1 MKKLFLVMSALLLI
15 SITTEARPRTLWMV
29 GDGTMA
35 QYPDSVEACGWVQ
48 DLENEWS
55 KKVIVVNDAQ
65 VGLSTRTFMDNNGLI
80 TLEKKPARTIM
91 FIQIGTNDLK
101 ETSVAQYSAI
111 DALHRRLHEIIVL
124 ARKHRVN
131 VVLCTPLAQPY
142 YHKGE
147 LVDRLGGYAE
157 AIRRSAIHDY
167 VALVDLEKVTR
178 EWLLSMTPE
187 EAAEYYVTIDPT
199 QLENG
204 EFQLNKEGAAEV
216 AKMAKQAILE
226 VQSKKLKK
234 IFKK

>member
-15 SITTEARPRTLWMV
+15 SITAAARPRTLWMV

-48 DLENEWS
+48 ALENEWS

-91 FIQIGTNDLK
+91 FIQVGTNDLK

-142 YHKGE
+142 YHNGE

-157 AIRRSAIHDY
+157 AIRRSTVHDH
-167 VALVDLEKVTR
+167 VALVDLEKLTH

-187 EAAEYYVTIDPT
+187 EAAKYYVTIDPT

-204 EFQLNKEGAAEV
+204 EFQLNKAGAAEV

>member
-15 SITTEARPRTLWMV
+15 SITAAARPRTLWMV

-48 DLENEWS
+48 TLENEWS

-91 FIQIGTNDLK
+91 FIQVGTNDLK

-142 YHKGE
+142 YHNGE

-157 AIRRSAIHDY
+157 AIRRSTVHDH

-199 QLENG
+199 QLEHG
-204 EFQLNKEGAAEV
+204 EFQLNKAGAAEV

>member
-1 MKKLFLVMSALLLI
+1 MKKLFLVISALLLI
-15 SITTEARPRTLWMV
+15 SITAAARPRTLWMV

-48 DLENEWS
+48 ALENEWS

-91 FIQIGTNDLK
+91 FIQVGTNDLK

-142 YHKGE
+142 YHNGE

-157 AIRRSAIHDY
+157 AIRRSTVHDH

-187 EAAEYYVTIDPT
+187 EAAKYYVTIDPT

-204 EFQLNKEGAAEV
+204 EFQLNKAGAAEV

>member
-48 DLENEWS
+48 ALENEWS

-91 FIQIGTNDLK
+91 FIQVGTNDLK
-101 ETSVAQYSAI
+101 ETSAAQYSAI

-167 VALVDLEKVTR
+167 VALVDLEKLTH

-187 EAAEYYVTIDPT
+187 EAAKYYVTIDPT

>member
-1 MKKLFLVMSALLLI
+1 MKKLFLVISALLLI
-15 SITTEARPRTLWMV
+15 SITAAARPRTLWMV

-35 QYPDSVEACGWVQ
+35 EYPDSVEACGWVQ
-48 DLENEWS
+48 ALENEWS

-91 FIQIGTNDLK
+91 FIQVGTNDLK

-142 YHKGE
+142 YHNGE

-157 AIRRSAIHDY
+157 AIRRSTVHDH

-187 EAAEYYVTIDPT
+187 EAAKYYVTIDPT

-204 EFQLNKEGAAEV
+204 EFQLNKAGAAEV

>member
-15 SITTEARPRTLWMV
+15 SITAAARPRTLWMV

-48 DLENEWS
+48 ALENEWS
-55 KKVIVVNDAQ
+55 KKVIIVNDAQ

-91 FIQIGTNDLK
+91 FIQVGTNDLK

-111 DALHRRLHEIIVL
+111 DALHRRLHEIIVV

-142 YHKGE
+142 YHNGE

-157 AIRRSAIHDY
+157 AIRRSTVHDH

-187 EAAEYYVTIDPT
+187 EAAKYYVTIDPT

-204 EFQLNKEGAAEV
+204 EFQLNKEGADEV

>member
-48 DLENEWS
+48 ALENEWS

-142 YHKGE
+142 YHNGE

-167 VALVDLEKVTR
+167 VALVDLEKLTH

-187 EAAEYYVTIDPT
+187 EAAKYYVTIDPT

>member
-15 SITTEARPRTLWMV
+15 SITTAARPRTLWMV

-48 DLENEWS
+48 ALENEWS

-91 FIQIGTNDLK
+91 FIQVGTNDLK

-142 YHKGE
+142 YHNGE

-157 AIRRSAIHDY
+157 AIRRSTVHDH

-178 EWLLSMTPE
+178 EWLLGMTAE

-204 EFQLNKEGAAEV
+204 EFQLNKAGAVEV

-234 IFKK
+234 VFKK

>member
-1 MKKLFLVMSALLLI
+1 
-15 SITTEARPRTLWMV
+15 
-29 GDGTMA
+29 MA

-48 DLENEWS
+48 ALENEWS
-55 KKVIVVNDAQ
+55 KKVIIVNDAQ
-65 VGLSTRTFMDNNGLI
+65 AGLSIRTFMDNNGI
-80 TLEKKPARTIM
+80 ATLEKKPHRTIM
-91 FIQIGTNDLK
+91 FVQVGTNDLK
-101 ETSVAQYSAI
+101 ETSIPQYSSI
-111 DALHRRLHEIIVL
+111 DALHRRLHEIVVL

-142 YHKGE
+142 YHNGE

-157 AIRRSAIHDY
+157 AIRRSSVHDH

-178 EWLLSMTPE
+178 EWLLGMTAE

-204 EFQLNKEGAAEV
+204 EFQLNKAGAAEV
-216 AKMAKQAILE
+216 AKMAKQAILD

-234 IFKK
+234 VFKK

>member
-1 MKKLFLVMSALLLI
+1 MSALLLI
-15 SITTEARPRTLWMV
+15 SITAAARPRTLWMV

-48 DLENEWS
+48 ALENEWS

-91 FIQIGTNDLK
+91 FIQVGTNDLK

-142 YHKGE
+142 YHNGE

-157 AIRRSAIHDY
+157 AIRRSTVHDH

-187 EAAEYYVTIDPT
+187 EAAKYYVTIDPT
-199 QLENG
+199 QLEHG

>member
-48 DLENEWS
+48 ALENEWS

-91 FIQIGTNDLK
+91 FIQVGTNDLK

-142 YHKGE
+142 YHNGE

-157 AIRRSAIHDY
+157 AIRRSTVHDH

-187 EAAEYYVTIDPT
+187 EAAKYYVTIDPT

-234 IFKK
+234 VFKK

>member
-48 DLENEWS
+48 ALENEWS

-91 FIQIGTNDLK
+91 FIQVGTNDLK

-142 YHKGE
+142 YHNGE

-157 AIRRSAIHDY
+157 AIRRSTVHDH

-187 EAAEYYVTIDPT
+187 EAAKYYVTIDPT

-226 VQSKKLKK
+226 VQSKKLKR

>member
-1 MKKLFLVMSALLLI
+1 MSALLLI

-48 DLENEWS
+48 ALENEWS

-91 FIQIGTNDLK
+91 FIQVGTNDLK

-142 YHKGE
+142 YHNGE

-167 VALVDLEKVTR
+167 VALVDLEKLTH

-187 EAAEYYVTIDPT
+187 EAAKYYVTIDPT

-204 EFQLNKEGAAEV
+204 EFQLNKAGAAEV

-226 VQSKKLKK
+226 VNSKKLKK
-234 IFKK
+234 VFKK

>member
-1 MKKLFLVMSALLLI
+1 MSALLLI

-48 DLENEWS
+48 ALENEWS

-91 FIQIGTNDLK
+91 FIQVGTNDLK

-142 YHKGE
+142 YHNGE

-167 VALVDLEKVTR
+167 VALVDLEKLTH

-187 EAAEYYVTIDPT
+187 EAAKYYVTIDPT

>member
-48 DLENEWS
+48 ALENEWS
-55 KKVIVVNDAQ
+55 KKVIIVNDAQ

-91 FIQIGTNDLK
+91 FIQVGTNDLK

-142 YHKGE
+142 YHNGE

-157 AIRRSAIHDY
+157 AIRRSTVHDH

-187 EAAEYYVTIDPT
+187 EAAKYYVTIDPT

-226 VQSKKLKK
+226 VQSKKLKR

>member
-48 DLENEWS
+48 ALENEWS

-91 FIQIGTNDLK
+91 FIQVGTNDLK

-142 YHKGE
+142 YHNGE

-167 VALVDLEKVTR
+167 VALVDLEKLTH

-187 EAAEYYVTIDPT
+187 EAAKYYVTIDPT

-204 EFQLNKEGAAEV
+204 EFQLNKAGAAEV

-226 VQSKKLKK
+226 VNSKKLKK
-234 IFKK
+234 VFKK

>member
-48 DLENEWS
+48 ALENEWS

-91 FIQIGTNDLK
+91 FIQVGTNDLK

-142 YHKGE
+142 YHNGE

-157 AIRRSAIHDY
+157 AIRRSTVHDH

-187 EAAEYYVTIDPT
+187 EAAKYYVTIDPT

>member
-1 MKKLFLVMSALLLI
+1 MSALLLI
-15 SITTEARPRTLWMV
+15 SITAAARPRTLWMV

-48 DLENEWS
+48 ALENEWS

-65 VGLSTRTFMDNNGLI
+65 VGLSTRTFMDNNGRI

-91 FIQIGTNDLK
+91 FIQVGTNDLK

-142 YHKGE
+142 YHNGE

-157 AIRRSAIHDY
+157 AIRRSTVHDH

-187 EAAEYYVTIDPT
+187 EAAKYYVTINPT

-234 IFKK
+234 VFKK

>member
-15 SITTEARPRTLWMV
+15 SITAAARPRTLWMV

-35 QYPDSVEACGWVQ
+35 EYPDSVEACGWVQ
-48 DLENEWS
+48 ALENEWS
-55 KKVIVVNDAQ
+55 KKVIIVNDAQ

-91 FIQIGTNDLK
+91 FIQVGTNDLK

-142 YHKGE
+142 YHNGE

-187 EAAEYYVTIDPT
+187 EAAKYYVTIDPT

-204 EFQLNKEGAAEV
+204 EFQLNKEGADEV
-216 AKMAKQAILE
+216 AKMAKQEILE

>member
-1 MKKLFLVMSALLLI
+1 MSALLLI
-15 SITTEARPRTLWMV
+15 SITAAARPRTLWMV

-48 DLENEWS
+48 ALENEWS

-91 FIQIGTNDLK
+91 FIQVGTNDLK

-111 DALHRRLHEIIVL
+111 DALHRRLQEIIVL

-142 YHKGE
+142 YHNGE

-157 AIRRSAIHDY
+157 AIRRSTVHDH
-167 VALVDLEKVTR
+167 VALVDLEKLTH

-187 EAAEYYVTIDPT
+187 EAAKYYVTIDPT

>member
-1 MKKLFLVMSALLLI
+1 MSALLLI
-15 SITTEARPRTLWMV
+15 SITTAARPRTLWMV

-48 DLENEWS
+48 ALENEWS

-91 FIQIGTNDLK
+91 FIQVGTNDLK

-142 YHKGE
+142 YHNGE

-157 AIRRSAIHDY
+157 AIRRSTVHDH

-187 EAAEYYVTIDPT
+187 EAAKYYVTIDPT

>member
-48 DLENEWS
+48 ALENEWS

-91 FIQIGTNDLK
+91 FIQVGTNDLK

-142 YHKGE
+142 YHNGE

-167 VALVDLEKVTR
+167 VALVDLEKLTH

-187 EAAEYYVTIDPT
+187 EAAKYYVTIDPT

>member
-15 SITTEARPRTLWMV
+15 SITAAARPRTLWMV

-48 DLENEWS
+48 ALENEWS

-91 FIQIGTNDLK
+91 FIQVGTNDLK

-142 YHKGE
+142 YHNGE

-157 AIRRSAIHDY
+157 AIRRSTVHDH

-187 EAAEYYVTIDPT
+187 EAAKYYVTIDPT

>member
-48 DLENEWS
+48 ALENEWS

-91 FIQIGTNDLK
+91 FIQVGTNDLK

-142 YHKGE
+142 YHNGE

-157 AIRRSAIHDY
+157 AIRRSTVHDH

-204 EFQLNKEGAAEV
+204 EFQLNKAGAAEV

>member
-1 MKKLFLVMSALLLI
+1 MSALLLI
-15 SITTEARPRTLWMV
+15 SITAAARPRTLWMV

-35 QYPDSVEACGWVQ
+35 QYPDSVEASGWVQ
-48 DLENEWS
+48 ALENEWS

-91 FIQIGTNDLK
+91 FIQVGTNDLK

-142 YHKGE
+142 YHNGE

-157 AIRRSAIHDY
+157 AIRRSTVHDH

>member
-1 MKKLFLVMSALLLI
+1 MSALLLI
-15 SITTEARPRTLWMV
+15 SITAAARPRTLWMV

-48 DLENEWS
+48 ALENEWS

-91 FIQIGTNDLK
+91 FIQVGTNDLK

-142 YHKGE
+142 YHNGE

-157 AIRRSAIHDY
+157 AIRRSTVHDH
-167 VALVDLEKVTR
+167 VALVDLEKLTH

-187 EAAEYYVTIDPT
+187 EAAKYYVTIDPT

>member
-1 MKKLFLVMSALLLI
+1 MSALLLI

-48 DLENEWS
+48 ALENEWS
-55 KKVIVVNDAQ
+55 KKVIIVNDAQ

-91 FIQIGTNDLK
+91 FIQVGTNDLK

-142 YHKGE
+142 YHNGE

-157 AIRRSAIHDY
+157 AIRRSTVHDH

-199 QLENG
+199 QLESG
-204 EFQLNKEGAAEV
+204 EFQLNKAGAAEV

>member
-1 MKKLFLVMSALLLI
+1 MKKLFFLMSAALLL
-15 SITTEARPRTLWMV
+15 SIPAAARPRTLWMV

-48 DLENEWS
+48 ALENEWS
-55 KKVIVVNDAQ
+55 KKVIIVNDAQ
-65 VGLSTRTFMDNNGLI
+65 AGLSIRTFMDNNGLA
-80 TLEKKPARTIM
+80 TLEKKPHRTIM
-91 FIQIGTNDLK
+91 FVQVGTNDLK
-101 ETSVAQYSAI
+101 ETSIPQYSSI
-111 DALHRRLHEIIVL
+111 DALHRRLHEIVVL

-131 VVLCTPLAQPY
+131 VVLCSPLAQPY
-142 YHKGE
+142 YHNGE

-157 AIRRSAIHDY
+157 AIRRSSVHDH

-178 EWLLSMTPE
+178 EWLLSMTAE

-204 EFQLNKEGAAEV
+204 EFQLNKAGAAEV